1 MAGLFD
7 ILGPTMVGPSSS
19 HTAGACRLGFVVQ
32 AVAGGLPD
40 RARIGLHGSFAMT
53 GDGHGTKPAILGGLL
68 GLLPDNPRIR
78 EAERLAMEAGLEW
91 EFHACDLGED
101 AHPNSARFE
110 VWREGDDLE
119 IIGSSIGG
127 GRIRIE
133 EIDGFAVELSGSLPT
148 TVVLAD
154 DIPGTVARITS
165 LLASNDVNLATM
177 RVDRTGRGGQ
187 AMMTIETDSDTPF
200 AVVEELRNERWVHWI
215 RNVHQLNA

>member
-1 MAGLFD
+1 MARLFD

-40 RARIGLHGSFAMT
+40 SARICLHGSFAMT
-53 GDGHGTKPAILGGLL
+53 GEGHGTKPAILGGLL

-78 EAERLAMEAGLEW
+78 EAERLAAEAGLEW
-91 EFHACDLGED
+91 EFYTCDLGED
-101 AHPNSARFE
+101 AHPNSARFD
-110 VWREGDDLE
+110 VWRDAEELE
-119 IIGSSIGG
+119 IVGSSIGG

-133 EIDGFAVELSGSLPT
+133 EIDGFAVDLSGSFPT
-148 TVVLAD
+148 MVVLAD

-165 LLASNDVNLATM
+165 LLASKDVNLATM
-177 RVDRTGRGGQ
+177 RVDRTGRGGR
-187 AMMTIETDSDTPF
+187 AMMTIETDSDAPF
-200 AVVEELRNERWVHWI
+200 AVVEELRNESWVHWI